1 MAKLRIGYVPNSP
14 NLNHPADR
22 RRIVHWA
29 KNRGH
34 EIVLDLNQKTDLL
47 FLSSRAN
54 FPRVIKNR
62 GSRPVVIDLVDGYLG
77 NESWIRDWV
86 RGTAKVVT
94 GQISDHPNSFRNI
107 VAEACQLSNA
117 VVCETPEQSITIS
130 PYSKNVHAI
139 LDFHEEFP
147 FLPFNETVQSERL
160 KGILWEGLPFT
171 ISGLREIQKS
181 LIDLGNKQGI
191 SLEVVTDLQFPS
203 VLGKYFPKKTS
214 SLLGDLPSELGINFR
229 LTEWKV
235 EAVINAAKMAHL
247 AILPLDPSGT
257 LNPLKAE
264 NRLLMMWRM
273 GLPVLTSNSLAYSR
287 VMNELGIP
295 GICENSEEWHRKID
309 ELLSSRDLRK
319 EYVERGQAYI
329 RKTHCEE
336 YLLKSWDDL
345 IESVV

>member
-14 NLNHPADR
+14 GLHHPADR

-29 KNRGH
+29 NNRGH
-34 EIVLDLNQKTDLL
+34 KIILDLNQKTDLL

-54 FPRVIKNR
+54 FPRVFKNR
-62 GSRPVVIDLVDGYLG
+62 GSLPVVFDLIDGYLG
-77 NESWIRDWV
+77 TESWIRDWV
-86 RGTAKVVT
+86 RGTAKVIT

-107 VAEACQLSNA
+107 VAEACLLSNA
-117 VVCETPEQSITIS
+117 VVCETPEQSMTIS

-147 FLPFNETVQSERL
+147 FLPFNETVQSERI
-160 KGILWEGLPFT
+160 KCILWEGLPFT

-181 LIDLGNKQGI
+181 LIDLANTQGI

-203 VLGKYFPKKTS
+203 VLGKYFPKQTS
-214 SLLGDLPSELGINFR
+214 SLLGDLPSELGSNFR
-229 LTEWKV
+229 LTEWKI
-235 EAVINAAKMAHL
+235 EAVIKATKIAHL
-247 AILPLDPSGT
+247 AILPLDPRGN

-287 VMNELGIP
+287 VMKELGIP
-295 GICENSEEWHRKID
+295 GICENSEEWQAKID
-309 ELLSSRDLRK
+309 DLLSSIHLRR
-319 EYVERGQAYI
+319 EYVEQGQAYI
-329 RKTHCEE
+329 RKTHSEE
-336 YLLKSWDDL
+336 HLLKSWDDL
-345 IESVV
+345 IESVL